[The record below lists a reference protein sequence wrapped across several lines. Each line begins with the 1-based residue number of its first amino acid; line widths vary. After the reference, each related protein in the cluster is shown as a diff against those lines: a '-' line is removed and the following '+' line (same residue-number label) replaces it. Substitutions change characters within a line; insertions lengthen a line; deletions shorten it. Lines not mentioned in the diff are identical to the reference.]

1 MSSGIIS
8 RASAARGGLPLYDDD
23 LEHDSISNSET
34 NTKHAW
40 ALPEDTRTMHMPK
53 KLSWTNGGPSN
64 AHPIRKVSA
73 CT

>member
-1 MSSGIIS
+1 MYKLGIIS

-34 NTKHAW
+34 HNKHAW

-53 KLSWTNGGPSN
+53 KLSWTNGGPN
-64 AHPIRKVSA
+64 PLRKV
-73 CT
+73 CKL